1 MAQQFYQK
9 GKFYTLP
16 IIEIRNEGTNSFFIV
31 DANGREYAIKMF
43 DFQKTDSDVSQLKEL
58 PCMVKDVHGD
68 NIVFVQNFA
77 QMFGNRYV
85 AGNTYQFIVNKEA
98 NNADNDFRYY
108 DVRDKNGLPFRLKCD
123 KDTYLIPNQKI
134 SCLLSRPSQNKLII
148 SLVEEDKQSAT
159 HCVTPE
165 TLLEEAGVE
174 EPMRCYIIE
183 RFHTHDGFAEA
194 RQFLNDNNAA
204 WIIKAVMAVNN
215 AERWTG
221 MRDANKLRLLNS
233 YRRVCAYLLEDTD
246 YLLQF
251 SESERDNYQEWV
263 AERVAVADT
272 YIECLQLMKE
282 NRCSDEI
289 DAILGKIRRSGFI
302 LHPHRRMQL
311 MIAIFSMQPQ
321 LLDDKFDS
329 ILNLVAECAKNW
341 KQLSY
346 PEKR

>member
-183 RFHTHDGFAEA
+183 RFHT
-194 RQFLNDNNAA
+194 L
-204 WIIKAVMAVNN
+204 
-215 AERWTG
+215 T
-221 MRDANKLRLLNS
+221 
-233 YRRVCAYLLEDTD
+233 
-246 YLLQF
+246 
-251 SESERDNYQEWV
+251 
-263 AERVAVADT
+263 AVAGRT
-272 YIECLQLMKE
+272 KHVKLTIIQ
-282 NRCSDEI
+282 I
-289 DAILGKIRRSGFI
+289 
-302 LHPHRRMQL
+302 
-311 MIAIFSMQPQ
+311 
-321 LLDDKFDS
+321 
-329 ILNLVAECAKNW
+329 
-341 KQLSY
+341 
-346 PEKR
+346 